1 MEEEIYPAGS
11 GRKLTEERQQQED
24 RSQVRRVVA
33 MVDFTMSSVF
43 SVYFTNNNDDS
54 STIIILIITEKLW
67 EMVSC

>member
-43 SVYFTNNNDDS
+43 SVYFTNNS